1 MIRNFFVTAFRF
13 FTRYRLFTFI
23 NVLGLAVSIAL
34 FILIG
39 LYVKTVLQTDRFHE
53 NADRIYRL
61 ERPQIHNIPGPFG
74 PFILEHF
81 PEVENCV
88 RMCEGTVSGRLLG
101 YEQKHIKLEHIWLA
115 DRSFFEIFSFSLTAS
130 SGGVF
135 EAPDR
140 IVLSRSTAEKLF
152 GTENP
157 VGKQIMMDNR
167 YSLQVD
173 GVMEDPP
180 ANSSI
185 KADAVISMQYITT
198 IFNDPHW
205 LESFVRWNYNML
217 LLLKPGADPEA
228 LVDKINRGLYDFL
241 SRNMNIPV
249 EEKPEFILTRLDQI
263 YFNSYVSYDG
273 FQHGNR
279 AHVYVA
285 MGIALIILLLAVV
298 NFVNLSTA
306 QSTERTLDIGLRKT
320 LGASGRRLMIQ
331 HLAESVLITCLS
343 TLLALAL
350 VSMTLPFF
358 SSLVRMDLSLWPV
371 RPWVMAVLVTGPV
384 LLGVLAGLY
393 PAFYLRRFPP
403 LRIMSTGETPG
414 YGGALFRKAL
424 IMGQFTAAIT
434 LIIFTLHVE
443 KQVRYMNSR
452 DLGFSRENKFVLET
466 SPALKENRSAFL
478 HELYNHPGVVA
489 ASFHGYPVGR
499 IDEKWSM
506 KNGAVDVSFRVQLA
520 DSAYLRAMGLTL
532 VEGRNFRNHEP
543 ADSAY
548 EVILNRKAVEMFS
561 LEEPVGLAST
571 FFNNNRFRVVGVV
584 DDFHFESL
592 HKPVEPLAIINR
604 AGTSY
609 VTVRCRDHAEN
620 EVRGFLED
628 LWHKYSPGYPM
639 ICQSMDMRLRKLYS
653 DEGRLKNIASGF
665 SAFSLFIA
673 CIGMFG
679 LSLFHIGKRI
689 REVGIRKT
697 MGASSAGIIRLFTW
711 QFGKLVAFSALL
723 AFPLSYWVIS
733 RWMQNFITPAG
744 QSWVLYAVAGGIS
757 VVVALLT
764 VMVRS
769 VQAAGTNP
777 AEVLR
782 YE

>member
-1 MIRNFFVTAFRF
+1 MIRNFFITAFRF
-13 FTRYRLFTFI
+13 FIRHRLFTFM

-34 FILIG
+34 FIIIS
-39 LYVKTVLQTDRFHE
+39 LYVGTVLQTDRFHE

-61 ERPQIHNIPGPFG
+61 ERPQIHNIAGPFG

-81 PEVENCV
+81 PEVKNYV
-88 RMCEGTVSGRLLG
+88 RMCEGTIPSRLLG
-101 YEQKHIKLEHIWLA
+101 YEQKHIKLEHLWLA
-115 DRSFFEIFSFSLTAS
+115 DRSFFDMFSFPLEAT
-130 SGGVF
+130 SGNVF

-140 IVLSRSTAEKLF
+140 IVISRSVAEKLF

-157 VGKQIMMDNR
+157 VGKQVMVDNR

-180 ANSSI
+180 VNSSI
-185 KADAVISMQYITT
+185 RADAVIPMQYITT
-198 IFNDPHW
+198 LFNDPQW
-205 LESFVRWNYNML
+205 LESFMRWNYNML
-217 LLLKPGADPEA
+217 LQLKPGTDPEA
-228 LVDKINRGLYDFL
+228 LVDKINGELYDFL
-241 SRNMNIPV
+241 SRNMDIP
-249 EEKPEFILTRLDQI
+249 ENEKPEFILTPLDQI

-273 FQHGNR
+273 FQHGNK

-285 MGIALIILLLAVV
+285 MGIALVILLLAVV

-320 LGASGRRLMIQ
+320 LGASGRHLMIQ
-331 HLAESVLITCLS
+331 HLAESVLITFLS

-350 VSMTLPFF
+350 VNLAMPFF
-358 SSLVRMDLSLWPV
+358 SSLVRMELSLWPV
-371 RPWVMAVLVTGPV
+371 RPWGVVLLVAGPV
-384 LLGVLAGLY
+384 MLGVLAGLY

-414 YGGALFRKAL
+414 SGGAIFRKVL
-424 IMGQFTAAIT
+424 ILMQFTAAIA

-478 HELYNHPGVVA
+478 HELYSHPGVVA

-506 KNGAVDVSFRVQLA
+506 ENGEMYVSFRVQSA

-532 VEGRNFRNHEP
+532 LEGRNFGNHEP

-561 LEEPVGLAST
+561 LEEPLGLAFT

-592 HKPVEPLAIINR
+592 HKPVEPLMIINR
-604 AGTSY
+604 VGTSY
-609 VTVRCRDHAEN
+609 VTVRCHEHAEN
-620 EVRGFLED
+620 EVRGLLED
-628 LWHKYSPGYPM
+628 LWQKYSPGYPM
-639 ICQSMDMRLRKLYS
+639 ICQSMDMRLRRLYR

-689 REVGIRKT
+689 REVGIRKAL
-697 MGASSAGIIRLFTW
+697 GASSAGIIRLFTW
-711 QFGKLVAFSALL
+711 QFGKLVAVSALL
-723 AFPLSYWVIS
+723 AFPLSYWLIS

-744 QSWVLYAVAGGIS
+744 QSWVLYALAGGLS

-782 YE
+782 DE